1 MTADDDDRAG
11 VTDNVV
17 VPFRPVPSDQ
27 ALARLYEAVVQPSTD
42 PIEVV
47 IKVVY
52 LIEEETEADPAA
64 ALIKH
69 PAHTEQR

>member
-1 MTADDDDRAG
+1 MTADDDRAG

-42 PIEVV
+42 SIEVV
-47 IKVVY
+47 FKIVY
-52 LIEEETEADPAA
+52 LAEEETAADIAA
-64 ALIKH
+64 ARIKH
-69 PAHTEQR
+69 SAFTEPR